1 MLPIECIPNR
11 RNFLKGGLGVAVG
24 LSTLILTPPAATAS
38 NNAWMV
44 GPQPGFSPEIGTLTS
59 MLDFTRRQVLANVK
73 GLSQPDLDF
82 LVDAKANTI

>member
-1 MLPIECIPNR
+1 
-11 RNFLKGGLGVAVG
+11 
-24 LSTLILTPPAATAS
+24 
-38 NNAWMV
+38 
-44 GPQPGFSPEIGTLTS
+44 